1 MSKKKQKK
9 ESSKSEN
16 SAESSDAGAVAEND
30 GAPSEPPSGAPSKP
44 PSGGPLFYDKP
55 EPLNSE
61 QHSDLAIKTGS
72 NYSFSRASNSVPLNA
87 VEFGLAVR
95 HYPIV
100 FTSADPALPVVV
112 LGLRSGQNM
121 FLGDDGSWEQ
131 SVYVPAYIRRY
142 PFIFMSSADGLQFT
156 LCVDVESGQLE
167 KGGERGLFKDGEPTE
182 LTNRALEFCQ
192 AFQAQHEYTRQFA
205 ESVSQHG
212 LLSPRAAEVTL
223 KSGEKLALGGFRI
236 IDEGKFNAL
245 SSEVFLEWR
254 QRGWLHLVYSHL
266 MSLSNWAGLVD
277 RTAAS
282 EGNAN

>member
-1 MSKKKQKK
+1 MADKKKKSK
-9 ESSKSEN
+9 SSKSKD
-16 SAESSDAGAVAEND
+16 SAEESDGGAAAQED
-30 GAPSEPPSGAPSKP
+30 GAPAQSPTTC
-44 PSGGPLFYDKP
+44 GPLFYGKP

-61 QHSDLAIKTGS
+61 QHSDLGIKEGS
-72 NYSFSRASNSVPLNA
+72 NYGFSRSSNSVPLNA

-121 FLGDDGSWEQ
+121 FVGDDGDWE
-131 SVYVPAYIRRY
+131 SSIYVPAYIRRY
-142 PFIFMSSADGLQFT
+142 PFIFMSSSDGLQFT
-156 LCVDVESGQLE
+156 LCVDAESDLVE
-167 KGGERGLFKDGEPTE
+167 KGGERGLFKDGEATE

-205 ESVSQHG
+205 EAVSEHG

-245 SSEVFLEWR
+245 SSEIFLEWR
-254 QRGWLHLVYSHL
+254 QLGWLHLVYSHL

-282 EGNAN
+282 ESDAS

>member
-1 MSKKKQKK
+1 MSDDKQESEKKKS
-9 ESSKSEN
+9 EDSSASSEAD
-16 SAESSDAGAVAEND
+16 SVAAGD
-30 GAPSEPPSGAPSKP
+30 GAPGQSK
-44 PSGGPLFYDKP
+44 SSGPLFYSNP

-61 QHSDLAIKTGS
+61 QHSELAIKS
-72 NYSFSRASNSVPLNA
+72 ESDYSFSKASNSVPLNA

-100 FTSADPALPVVV
+100 FTRADPALPVVV
-112 LGLRSGQNM
+112 LGLRSGQNV
-121 FLGDDGSWEQ
+121 FLGEGGSWEQ
-131 SVYVPAYIRRY
+131 GVYVPAYIRRY
-142 PFIFMSSADGLQFT
+142 PFIFMSSSDGLQFT
-156 LCVDVESGQLE
+156 LCVDADSAKLE
-167 KGGERGLFKDGEPTE
+167 KKPGERSLFKDGEATDI
-182 LTNRALEFCQ
+182 TNRALEFCQ

-205 ESVSQHG
+205 EAVSQHG
-212 LLSPRAAEVTL
+212 LLSPHAAEVTL

-236 IDEGKFNAL
+236 IDGGKFNAL

-282 EGNAN
+282 ED

>member
-1 MSKKKQKK
+1 MSDDKQKSEK
-9 ESSKSEN
+9 NKSDESSASTEVG
-16 SAESSDAGAVAEND
+16 SVAAGD
-30 GAPSEPPSGAPSKP
+30 GAPGQSS
-44 PSGGPLFYDKP
+44 SGGPLFYSKP

-61 QHSDLAIKTGS
+61 QHSDLAIKS
-72 NYSFSRASNSVPLNA
+72 ESDYSFSEGSNSVPLNA

-121 FLGDDGSWEQ
+121 FLGKDGSWEAGA
-131 SVYVPAYIRRY
+131 YVPAYIRRY
-142 PFIFMSSADGLQFT
+142 PFIFMSSSDGLQFT
-156 LCVDVESGQLE
+156 LCVDAESAQLE
-167 KGGERGLFKDGEPTE
+167 KKPGERSLFVDGEATDV
-182 LTNRALEFCQ
+182 TNRALEFCQ

-205 ESVSQHG
+205 AAVSEHG

-223 KSGEKLALGGFRI
+223 KTGEKLALGGFRI

-245 SSEVFLEWR
+245 PGEVFLEWR

-277 RTAAS
+277 RTAARES
-282 EGNAN
+282 

>member
-1 MSKKKQKK
+1 M
-9 ESSKSEN
+9 
-16 SAESSDAGAVAEND
+16 
-30 GAPSEPPSGAPSKP
+30 
-44 PSGGPLFYDKP
+44 
-55 EPLNSE
+55 
-61 QHSDLAIKTGS
+61 
-72 NYSFSRASNSVPLNA
+72 PLNA

-121 FLGDDGSWEQ
+121 FLGDDGAWE
-131 SVYVPAYIRRY
+131 SNVYVPAYVRRY
-142 PFIFMSSADGLQFT
+142 PFIFMSSSDGLQFT
-156 LCVDVESGQLE
+156 LCVDAESELLV
-167 KGGERGLFKDGEPTE
+167 KGGKRSLFQGDEASDI
-182 LTNRALEFCQ
+182 TNRALEFCQ
-192 AFQAQHEYTRQFA
+192 AFQAQHEFTRQFA
-205 ESVSQHG
+205 EAVSKHG

-245 SSEVFLEWR
+245 PSEVFLEWR

-277 RTAAS
+277 RT
-282 EGNAN
+282 ELVPLCWTGWRPV

>member
-1 MSKKKQKK
+1 VSNGKKKAKDK
-9 ESSKSEN
+9 DPKGKA
-16 SAESSDAGAVAEND
+16 AEATEVGSPAAGD
-30 GAPSEPPSGAPSKP
+30 GAPDQSA
-44 PSGGPLFYDKP
+44 GGPLFYAKP
-55 EPLNSE
+55 EALNSE
-61 QHSDLAIKTGS
+61 QHSDLLIKAES
-72 NYSFSRASNSVPLNA
+72 NYGFSRASNSVPLNA

-100 FTSADPALPVVV
+100 FTGGDPALPVVV

-121 FLGDDGSWEQ
+121 FLAGDSSWEQ
-131 SVYVPAYIRRY
+131 GVYVPAYIRRY

-156 LCVDVESGQLE
+156 LCVDAESDLLE
-167 KGGERGLFKDGEPTE
+167 KSGERGLFKDGEATD

-192 AFQAQHEYTRQFA
+192 AFQAQHEFTRQFA
-205 ESVSQHG
+205 EAVSENG

-245 SSEVFLEWR
+245 SGEVFLEWR

-277 RTAAS
+277 RTAAGES
-282 EGNAN
+282 NAS

>member
-1 MSKKKQKK
+1 M
-9 ESSKSEN
+9 
-16 SAESSDAGAVAEND
+16 
-30 GAPSEPPSGAPSKP
+30 
-44 PSGGPLFYDKP
+44 
-55 EPLNSE
+55 
-61 QHSDLAIKTGS
+61 
-72 NYSFSRASNSVPLNA
+72 
-87 VEFGLAVR
+87 EFGLAVR

-121 FLGDDGSWEQ
+121 FLGQDGSWEAGA
-131 SVYVPAYIRRY
+131 YVPAYIRRY
-142 PFIFMSSADGLQFT
+142 PFIFMSSPDGLQFT
-156 LCVDVESGQLE
+156 LCVDAESAQLE
-167 KGGERGLFKDGEPTE
+167 KKPGERSLFVDGEATDV
-182 LTNRALEFCQ
+182 TNRALEFCQ

-205 ESVSQHG
+205 EAVSEHG

-245 SSEVFLEWR
+245 PSEVFLEWR

-277 RTAAS
+277 RTAARES
-282 EGNAN
+282 

>member
-1 MSKKKQKK
+1 M
-9 ESSKSEN
+9 
-16 SAESSDAGAVAEND
+16 
-30 GAPSEPPSGAPSKP
+30 P
-44 PSGGPLFYDKP
+44 
-55 EPLNSE
+55 
-61 QHSDLAIKTGS
+61 I
-72 NYSFSRASNSVPLNA
+72 NA

-100 FTSADPALPVVV
+100 FTSADPALPVAV

-121 FLGDDGSWEQ
+121 FIGDDGAWE
-131 SVYVPAYIRRY
+131 SSNYVPAYIRRY
-142 PFIFMSSADGLQFT
+142 PFIFMSSSDGLQFT
-156 LCVDVESGQLE
+156 LCVDVESE
-167 KGGERGLFKDGEPTE
+167 
-182 LTNRALEFCQ
+182 A
-192 AFQAQHEYTRQFA
+192 
-205 ESVSQHG
+205 VSEHG

-223 KSGEKLALGGFRI
+223 KSSEKLALGGFRI

-282 EGNAN
+282 EGDAS